1 MVANGGIVC
10 TCELGPAVD
19 CSMVALLHSDR
30 SKATM
35 LQSPGARGGPARP
48 GGLPPTAAPHSR
60 TTPPHRRRRPTP
72 RPVAAP
78 R

>member
-35 LQSPGARGGPARP
+35 LAPSGA
-48 GGLPPTAAPHSR
+48 PTGRS
-60 TTPPHRRRRPTP
+60 
-72 RPVAAP
+72 
-78 R
+78 